1 MNLPDFASCRIVIVK
16 HKQNKYMD
24 VNNGPKPE
32 ALTAQ
37 GDGASIADAY
47 ATGSA
52 LPAKPVKVLK
62 RGSYKPSHK
71 ATFIGLLVIALIIAV
86 NVGIVLFVMR
96 GQTTAAER
104 AQSEVTL
111 SSDTLNSLGVNKTA
125 VGNEGA
131 KLTVGPDS
139 TFNGTVTIGKNV
151 SIGGDLQLNNKLTTT
166 QANIN
171 TLQAGESSLEKLT
184 VNGDVSAENLLLR
197 RDLTVPGA
205 TRLNGAVTV
214 GQLLTVNNNLNVTG
228 SLAVG
233 GSLSIHNFQASSLT
247 SDTTLTIGGHVI
259 TRGGTPKV
267 TPGSGL
273 GVTGTVTLSGSDT
286 SGGINLGI
294 GVGNGGGLL
303 CSVTFATKYTGT
315 PHVVVT
321 PVGRNLNLYINRNAE
336 GFQVYADGAIPA
348 GGYAIDYIVM
358 Q

>member
-1 MNLPDFASCRIVIVK
+1 
-16 HKQNKYMD
+16 MD
-24 VNNGPKPE
+24 TSSGPKPE
-32 ALTAQ
+32 TLTAQ

-47 ATGSA
+47 ATGGN
-52 LPAKPVKVLK
+52 LPAKPVNILK
-62 RGSYKPSHK
+62 RGSYKPNHK
-71 ATFIGLLVIALIIAV
+71 ATFIGLLVIVVIIAL

-96 GQTTAAER
+96 GQTTAAEKTR
-104 AQSEVTL
+104 SEVTL

-139 TFNGTVTIGKNV
+139 TFNGTVTIAKNV
-151 SIGGDLQLNNKLTTT
+151 SIGGDLQLNSKLSVT
-166 QANIN
+166 QASIAS
-171 TLQAGESSLEKLT
+171 LQAGESSLGKVT
-184 VNGDVSAENLLLR
+184 VNGDVSADSLLLR
-197 RDLTVPGA
+197 KDLTVPGT
-205 TRLNGAVTV
+205 TRLNGAVTIA
-214 GQLLTVNNNLNVTG
+214 QLLTVNNNVNVTG

-233 GSLSIHNFQASSLT
+233 GSLSVHNFQASSLT

-259 TRGGTPKV
+259 TRGGTPSV
-267 TPGSGL
+267 TAGSGL

-286 SGGINLGI
+286 SGGISLGI

-303 CSVTFATKYTGT
+303 CKVKFAMQYAST

-321 PVGRNLNLYINRNAE
+321 PVGRNLNLYINRNAD
-336 GFQVYADGAIPA
+336 GFDVYADGAIPA